1 MGQNHLDLVGSK
13 ESPRARMPAVTKSQ
27 TALVHADKLV
37 VCCLFDRSLVFGLA
51 AKSVEPQRVEFV
63 CFWED
68 AGVGVHCNGGYF
80 YYQTGRDDLA
90 VG

>member
-1 MGQNHLDLVGSK
+1 MGQNHLDLVRS
-13 ESPRARMPAVTKSQ
+13 EEPPRTSMPAITKSQ

-37 VCCLFDRSLVFGLA
+37 VCCLFDRPLIFSPC

-63 CFWED
+63 CVWED
-68 AGVGVHCNGGYF
+68 GGVGVDCNGGYL
-80 YYQTGRDDLA
+80 YRYTGGNDLA